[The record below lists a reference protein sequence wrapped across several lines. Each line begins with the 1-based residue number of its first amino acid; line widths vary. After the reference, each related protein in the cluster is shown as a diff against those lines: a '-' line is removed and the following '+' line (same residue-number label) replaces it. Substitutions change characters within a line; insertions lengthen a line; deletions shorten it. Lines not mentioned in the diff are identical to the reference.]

1 MVLRRGTIHP
11 RAPPVISRR
20 ALTTRTNNT
29 TRRIAVQH
37 VSTPLTI
44 ADVERIAALAHLG
57 LTDEEKH
64 VFTKQLADILSYA
77 EQLQAVDTT
86 GVAATA
92 HVNAHEAER
101 DDEMRPCLPVEE
113 ALRNAPDGAPA
124 AGLFRVPRVIG

>member
-1 MVLRRGTIHP
+1 
-11 RAPPVISRR
+11 
-20 ALTTRTNNT
+20 
-29 TRRIAVQH
+29 
-37 VSTPLTI
+37 VSTPLTV
-44 ADVERIAALAHLG
+44 ADVERIAALAHLE

-77 EQLQAVDTT
+77 EQLQAIDTT

-101 DDEMRPCLPVEE
+101 DDAPRPSLAVEE
-113 ALRNAPDGAPA
+113 ALRNAPDRVAE